1 MSRNVPEI
9 FSCILQK
16 QSIIQRSSDPEQ
28 ARKIIST
35 IDTTK
40 HVITTQHIAVICLN
54 RHDNQGL
61 APAPMKRLTMFLHLD
76 DAVQHGHYKVSIRK
90 IVTNVVVLAITTA
103 QRLKIFELWIA
114 FWVGKIFGTFLLK
127 ALEPSFC
134 IGSPMFHAFT
144 GCDIHVGIVF
154 GGRGKKKKMHGS
166 HSSILYFGCKTNTD
180 NHWKWRGSWF
190 CFMIAPVVRC
200 LSMMLECNY
209 LLREDK
215 QLMHEC
221 QQQKLH
227 LYNIMRAAHVPS
239 WSLLHIGS
247 SNNCFSRAT
256 IMHQVNGVGTR
267 VLMGMHGKFT
277 GQLYQRLHKLA
288 ENWYIWCC
296 CKKGCRGHCK
306 CQKAALVCTAL
317 CSCGAVIDFNWKAN
331 WTLPLYMQ

>member
-1 MSRNVPEI
+1 MPEI

-16 QSIIQRSSDPEQ
+16 QSIIQRSPDPEQ

-103 QRLKIFELWIA
+103 QRLKILELWIA
-114 FWVGKIFGTFLLK
+114 FGVGKIFGTFLLK

-154 GGRGKKKKMHGS
+154 GGRGKKKKKCMGVTQVFCTLVARPTLTTIES
-166 HSSILYFGCKTNTD
+166 GEV
-180 NHWKWRGSWF
+180 RGF
-190 CFMIAPVVRC
+190 
-200 LSMMLECNY
+200 
-209 LLREDK
+209 
-215 QLMHEC
+215 
-221 QQQKLH
+221 
-227 LYNIMRAAHVPS
+227 
-239 WSLLHIGS
+239 
-247 SNNCFSRAT
+247 
-256 IMHQVNGVGTR
+256 
-267 VLMGMHGKFT
+267 
-277 GQLYQRLHKLA
+277 
-288 ENWYIWCC
+288 
-296 CKKGCRGHCK
+296 
-306 CQKAALVCTAL
+306 AL
-317 CSCGAVIDFNWKAN
+317 
-331 WTLPLYMQ
+331 